1 MESINHMPKSKSKS
15 KKMKEQ
21 QINIYL
27 AKLGNTK
34 EQFIK
39 DEDYA
44 T

>member
-1 MESINHMPKSKSKS
+1 
-15 KKMKEQ
+15 MKEQ
-21 QINIYL
+21 QMNIYL

-44 T
+44 TRLLDFPKNPYL